1 MVTVTDNEITVMVTA
16 NKRNFP
22 MNNGVRFIQVVTDFK
37 LSWFTFSLGTNFPIM
52 RETKAYWIINI
63 SGDVEK
69 KVMKSTFRLAGY
81 KDSPL
86 FAVYEPQPETLET
99 SNPSRFE
106 HLVDLQSRFPFNPNN
121 RGLLHDDP
129 PSLDALND
137 LSFDDAL
144 LAGSGDND
152 PIPARRRGRPVTG
165 KALSPAEKQARYR
178 QRQAEKTVTVTFK
191 RGDMSAL
198 KLLLA
203 NPPAELS
210 LAEDVISSLAQAVFD
225 ADLAQ
230 RARR

>member
-1 MVTVTDNEITVMVTA
+1 
-16 NKRNFP
+16 
-22 MNNGVRFIQVVTDFK
+22 MNNTVRSLQVVTDSN
-37 LSWFTFSLGTNFPIM
+37 LSWFAFSLGTNFPIM
-52 RETKAYWIINI
+52 RETKAYWIINV

-99 SNPSRFE
+99 STPSRFE
-106 HLVDLQSRFPFNPNN
+106 HLVDLQSRFPFNHNN

-137 LSFDDAL
+137 LSFDEAL
-144 LAGSGDND
+144 LAGCGDND
-152 PIPARRRGRPVTG
+152 LMPVRRRGRPATG

-178 QRQAEKTVTVTFK
+178 ARLAQNTVTVTFK
-191 RGDMSAL
+191 RSDMSAL

-203 NPPAELS
+203 NPPAD
-210 LAEDVISSLAQAVFD
+210 LALPEDVISSLAQAVFD

>member
-1 MVTVTDNEITVMVTA
+1 MVTVTDNVITVTVTA

-22 MNNGVRFIQVVTDFK
+22 MNNTVRFLQVVTDSK

-63 SGDVEK
+63 CGDVEK
-69 KVMKSTFRLAGY
+69 KVMKSTFRLVGY

-86 FAVYEPQPETLET
+86 FAVYEPQP
-99 SNPSRFE
+99 SSP
-106 HLVDLQSRFPFNPNN
+106 
-121 RGLLHDDP
+121 
-129 PSLDALND
+129 
-137 LSFDDAL
+137 
-144 LAGSGDND
+144 GDND
-152 PIPARRRGRPVTG
+152 TPPVVTEPIPVRRRGRPSTG
-165 KALSPAEKQARYR
+165 KALTPAKKQARYR

-203 NPPAELS
+203 NPPSELS
-210 LAEDVISSLAQAVFD
+210 LPEDVISSLAQAVFD

>member
-1 MVTVTDNEITVMVTA
+1 
-16 NKRNFP
+16 
-22 MNNGVRFIQVVTDFK
+22 MNNIVRFLQVVTDSK

-86 FAVYEPQPETLET
+86 FAVYEPEPQPETLET
-99 SNPSRFE
+99 TTPSRFE
-106 HLVDLQSRFPFNPNN
+106 HLVDLQTRFPFNPNN

-137 LSFDDAL
+137 LSFDEAL
-144 LAGSGDND
+144 LAGCGDND
-152 PIPARRRGRPVTG
+152 PIPVRRRGRPVTG
-165 KALSPAEKQARYR
+165 TALSPAEKQARYR
-178 QRQAEKTVTVTFK
+178 ARQAEKTVTVTFK
-191 RGDMSAL
+191 RGDMSVL

-210 LAEDVISSLAQAVFD
+210 LPEDVISSLAQAV
-225 ADLAQ
+225 
-230 RARR
+230 